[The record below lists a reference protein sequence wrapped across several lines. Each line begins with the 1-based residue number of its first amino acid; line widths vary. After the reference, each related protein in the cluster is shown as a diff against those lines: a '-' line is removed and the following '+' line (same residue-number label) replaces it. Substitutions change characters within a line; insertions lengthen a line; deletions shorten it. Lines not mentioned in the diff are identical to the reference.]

1 MPVHP
6 LIAARFSLISQISS
20 LEEALS
26 NPEAALAKAAYEAPY
41 ASYSLPD
48 VTIESTSISG
58 PYGDIPVRVYRR
70 PASTGQAAP
79 GLLWMHGGAFVT
91 GDLDMA
97 EAPCGEC
104 RTRVPGIHRR
114 FG

>member
-6 LIAARFSLISQISS
+6 LIAARFPLISQISN

-48 VTIESTSISG
+48 VTIESTSITG
-58 PYGDIPVRVYRR
+58 PYGDIPVRVYRP
-70 PASTGQAAP
+70 PAS
-79 GLLWMHGGAFVT
+79 GGRHPVYSGCT
-91 GDLDMA
+91 A
-97 EAPCGEC
+97 EPSL
-104 RTRVPGIHRR
+104 RVISTWPRLT
-114 FG
+114 

>member
-6 LIAARFSLISQISS
+6 LIAARFPLISQISN

-48 VTIESTSISG
+48 VTIESTSITG
-58 PYGDIPVRVYRR
+58 PYGDIPVRVYRP

-97 EAPCGEC
+97 EIGRAH
-104 RTRVPGIHRR
+104 V
-114 FG
+114 